1 MENERQERSAA
12 IFGGSFDPPHLGHV
26 AIVKKALETL
36 PIEKLIVV
44 PAHISPFKKGHAAP
58 AELRLAWL
66 KKLFADEPR
75 VEVSDLEVRKEG
87 PSYTIDTVEHFG
99 RIFDT
104 IYLIIGADNLEGL
117 RRWHR
122 FEDLDKRVRWVVA
135 TRDERPIPEGYIRLE
150 VKMPVSST
158 QLRER
163 IDPAWIPEAI
173 RNEVVAYYRS
183 AAHGETR
190 TKTNETRNKE
200 SD

>member
-1 MENERQERSAA
+1 MENESKKRVA

-36 PIEKLIVV
+36 PVEKIVV
-44 PAHISPFKKGHAAP
+44 MPAHISPFKKGHAAS
-58 AELRLAWL
+58 AALRLAWL
-66 KKLFADEPR
+66 EKLFAAEPR
-75 VEVSDLEVRKEG
+75 VEVSNLEVRKGG
-87 PSYTIDTVEHFG
+87 PSYTVDTVERLG
-99 RIFDT
+99 RDFDT

-117 RRWHR
+117 TRWHR
-122 FEDLDKRVRWVVA
+122 FGDLDKMVRWVVA

-173 RNEVVAYYRS
+173 RDEVVAYYRS